1 MRNQV
6 VPRVS
11 AQMLIPYIFLFGFY
25 VITHGEIGP
34 GGGFQ
39 GGVILAAAVILHSLV
54 YGIEATQRALPR
66 VWIDRLMAFGVL
78 LYAGVGLYGM
88 ISGNAF
94 LDYRVLGEEPHGA
107 EALGMTLVEMGVG
120 LTVATVMITL
130 FDKFSTAVP
139 LSKTK
144 ESR

>member
-1 MRNQV
+1 MRDQV
-6 VPRVS
+6 VPRVI

-25 VITHGEIGP
+25 VITLGEIGP

-78 LYAGVGLYGM
+78 LYAGVGLYGL

-94 LDYRVLGEEPHGA
+94 LDYRVLGKEPHGA
-107 EALGMTLVEMGVG
+107 EALGMTLVDFPPIGQEGAEGLAVG
-120 LTVATVMITL
+120 RRRQQVMAR
-130 FDKFSTAVP
+130 FANGFSA
-139 LSKTK
+139 
-144 ESR
+144 